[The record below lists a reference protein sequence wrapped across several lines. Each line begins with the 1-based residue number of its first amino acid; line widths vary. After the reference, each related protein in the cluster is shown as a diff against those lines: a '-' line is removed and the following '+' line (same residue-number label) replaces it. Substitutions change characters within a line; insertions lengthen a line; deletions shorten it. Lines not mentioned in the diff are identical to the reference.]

1 MKKKLASILGL
12 ALLLTACG
20 NNGSNNSK
28 AEASA
33 DSNEIVIG
41 GIIPKTGAAAVYGNT
56 TEKGVNLA
64 IEEINEAGGINGK
77 QIKYLSEDDKGD
89 PTEAVTVYN
98 KLSDAGVQAI
108 IGPVTSKPAQ
118 AVADNSVEDNMP
130 IISPTGTMESI
141 TEGKD
146 NVFRACFTDP
156 LQGEILAN
164 FAANNL
170 EAKKV
175 AVLRNTSN
183 DYSNGVADKFKEVA
197 KAQGLEVVADEG
209 YGENDVDFK
218 VQLTNIKKQSPDVIL
233 VPEYYEKD
241 VSIAGQAKEL
251 EIDAKIIGPDG
262 WDGVLATVAKGS
274 EGNLEGIYFT
284 NHYAVDDE
292 SEKIQSFVKKYEE
305 RYGEKPSA
313 FAALGYDTVYIYK
326 TAFENAKSDSREDI
340 IQAIKDVEYDGIT
353 GSLKFGKD
361 NNPVKSAAIIEIKD
375 GKYVFDSVVE
385 VK

>member
-218 VQLTNIKKQSPDVIL
+218 VQLTNIKKQSPYVIL

>member
-305 RYGEKPSA
+305 KYGEKPSA

>member
-305 RYGEKPSA
+305 KYGEKPSA

-326 TAFENAKSDSREDI
+326 TAFENAKSDSREYI